1 MSDRFPER
9 LLAIVNQIKEALVAS
24 VEENQ
29 KSQSDIEL
37 LEDEVRCVEY
47 ENERLYISNSI
58 LDNCLSTL
66 KHETMYYPSRIRQ
79 LVDEADRS
87 A

>member
-1 MSDRFPER
+1 M
-9 LLAIVNQIKEALVAS
+9 
-24 VEENQ
+24 
-29 KSQSDIEL
+29 

-47 ENERLYISNSI
+47 ENERLHISNSI

-79 LVDEADRS
+79 LVDEPDGQLEAIDELAIYYKECITRIFKTF
-87 A
+87 